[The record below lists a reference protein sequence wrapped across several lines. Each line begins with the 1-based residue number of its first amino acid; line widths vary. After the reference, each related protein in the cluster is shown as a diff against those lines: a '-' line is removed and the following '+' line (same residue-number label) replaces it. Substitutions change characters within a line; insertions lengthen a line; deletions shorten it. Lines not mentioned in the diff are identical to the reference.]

1 MLLQSTLQVGD
12 KVTSLGIMEG
22 IEVGDEV
29 ITLGIIEGLEVGDEV
44 FGATG
49 DGLLPVAIAPARAR
63 SPFNVMIPI
72 IAQHL
77 EYNLFLQGEQGS
89 SFFMKN

>member
-1 MLLQSTLQVGD
+1 MLLQSTL
-12 KVTSLGIMEG
+12 
-22 IEVGDEV
+22 EVGDEV
-29 ITLGIIEGLEVGDEV
+29 ITLGIIEGLEVGNEV
-44 FGATG
+44 LGATG
-49 DGLLPVAIAPARAR
+49 DGLLPVATIPARAR

>member
-1 MLLQSTLQVGD
+1 MVILLQVSA
-12 KVTSLGIMEG
+12 LGIT
-22 IEVGDEV
+22 V
-29 ITLGIIEGLEVGDEV
+29 GLEVGDEV
-44 FGATG
+44 LGATG
-49 DGLLPVAIAPARAR
+49 EGLLPVATKPARAR